1 MEDPRTVIHL
11 LTAVPADLN
20 SLHTCQADPDAINTW
35 VAALPMAN
43 LLASTTQLLELVDEL
58 CRLRTDYL
66 TRLELLESIRST
78 VYYMCARIE
87 RQNVSGGT
95 RWTLQLEQA
104 QSLQQKLAA
113 GYKSVLLAALPIC
126 NEDKSA
132 REAVINGLH
141 RAISD
146 LSRILLRSHRHYLTP
161 DTGIWLQLNQ
171 LFHVARYCGLAE
183 QKVRDSENHN
193 QAATSII
200 EAWMRPVLVALAK
213 PNQLRP
219 MELNQLFNA
228 LETWSSQAEVRPTQT
243 NDLFIVDLLKDRPP
257 VSSALIRSNPALLG
271 LNTEVLAYELEAF
284 LREIPSSVVV
294 PEFVGSKV
302 LQHVASAWSTAQVR
316 QHQRR
321 PLVESVEIGI
331 GLRVAAACFAYEIE
345 TARTKTSAAQFTR
358 NKTVGRPTPVNGP
371 TVHTTAAHDTSPLGF
386 NVKWPEGLPASAQI
400 GELLSVK
407 EASSNLWRI
416 GVLRWIGGSKG
427 GAATTGVELLSPTA
441 VPVSARVVKTK
452 GGSTAFAKA
461 LLLPALPAMQRPAS
475 LITPRVPF
483 QPMQKIQIQR
493 GRTQSN
499 IHLGSCI
506 GQTENYNQFSFR
518 MLGSYLENQPTGL
531 TMNALTQSHG
541 ANRSTNGN

>member
-11 LTAVPADLN
+11 LTAEPADLN
-20 SLHTCQADPDAINTW
+20 SLHTCQAEPDAINTW

-87 RQNVSGGT
+87 RQNVAGGT
-95 RWTLQLEQA
+95 RWSMQLEQA

-113 GYKSVLLAALPIC
+113 GYIVVVLAALPIC

-132 REAVINGLH
+132 REAVINALH

-146 LSRILLRSHRHYLTP
+146 LSRVLLRSHRHYLTP

-171 LFHVARYCGLAE
+171 LFHVARSCGLAE

-193 QAATSII
+193 QAPTSII

-228 LETWSSQAEVRPTQT
+228 LETWSSQAEVRPAETK
-243 NDLFIVDLLKDRPP
+243 DLFTVDLQQDRPP
-257 VSSALIRSNPALLG
+257 ASTALIRSNPSLLG

-302 LQHVASAWSTAQVR
+302 LKHVASAWSTAQVR
-316 QHQRR
+316 QHQR
-321 PLVESVEIGI
+321 LQLAESVEIGI
-331 GLRVAAACFAYEIE
+331 GLRVAAACFAHEIE
-345 TARTKTSAAQFTR
+345 TTRAKTTAEKTTS
-358 NKTVGRPTPVNGP
+358 NKTVDTPTPVNGP
-371 TVHTTAAHDTSPLGF
+371 TVHTTAACDTSPLGF
-386 NVKWPEGLPASAQI
+386 RVRWPEGLPASAQI
-400 GELLSVK
+400 GELLSVR
-407 EASSNLWRI
+407 EASSKQWRI

-531 TMNALTQSHG
+531 TMNALTLSHG
-541 ANRSTNGN
+541 AIRPTNGN

>member
-1 MEDPRTVIHL
+1 MEDPRTVTHL
-11 LTAVPADLN
+11 LTAESADLN
-20 SLHTCQADPDAINTW
+20 SLNTCQADPDAINTW

-43 LLASTTQLLELVDEL
+43 LHASTTQVLELVDEL

-66 TRLELLESIRST
+66 TRLELLESVRST

-87 RQNVSGGT
+87 RQTVPGGT
-95 RWTLQLEQA
+95 RWTPQLEQA
-104 QSLQQKLAA
+104 QLLQQKLAT
-113 GYKSVLLAALPIC
+113 GYKNVVLAALPIC

-161 DTGIWLQLNQ
+161 DTGIWLHLNQ
-171 LFHVARYCGLAE
+171 LFHIARFCGLAE

-193 QAATSII
+193 QAPTTIM
-200 EAWMRPVLVALAK
+200 EAWMRPVLLALAK

-228 LETWSSQAEVRPTQT
+228 LEIWSNQAELRPAESK
-243 NDLFIVDLLKDRPP
+243 DLFTVDLQQDRPP
-257 VSSALIRSNPALLG
+257 GSTGQVRSSPVLLG

-294 PEFVGSKV
+294 PEFIGAKV

-316 QHQRR
+316 QHQRL
-321 PLVESVEIGI
+321 PLAESVEIGI
-331 GLRVAAACFAYEIE
+331 GLRVAAACFAHEIE
-345 TARTKTSAAQFTR
+345 TARTKSSAEQTAG
-358 NKTVGRPTPVNGP
+358 KAKADAPAPVNGP
-371 TVHTTAAHDTSPLGF
+371 PVHTTAARDTSPLGF

-407 EASSNLWRI
+407 EASSNQWRI
-416 GVLRWIGGSKG
+416 GVLRWICGSKG
-427 GAATTGVELLSPTA
+427 GVATTGVELLSPTA

-452 GGSTAFAKA
+452 GGSTVFAKA

-531 TMNALTQSHG
+531 TMKAIMQTHG
-541 ANRSTNGN
+541 ATRPTNGK